1 MYQIKLLFYKVNK
14 NMCLAI
20 IGNGFV
26 GNSLFQLLSQKNKVK
41 IFDIDITKS
50 NCTFIE
56 LIDSDFIF
64 LCLPTPSKNKKCDI
78 SLIQNTI
85 LKLKKLNYQGIV
97 VIKSTVPP
105 GTTEKMSCIYNNIL
119 FNPEFLREK
128 HALFDTLNP
137 ERIFIAGKNAD
148 KLKEIYLS
156 FFSPDIIFTEDNPT
170 NFEMVKY
177 MSNTFLATKVALAN
191 EFFNLAEN
199 LELEY
204 SKLKNYLVLDSR
216 INSSHLNVPGHSGK
230 LGYGGN
236 CFIKD
241 TEAFID
247 TFSKQKVPCP
257 ILKSITKYAQQ

>member
-1 MYQIKLLFYKVNK
+1 MKTLG
-14 NMCLAI
+14 I

-26 GNSLFQLLSQKNKVK
+26 GNGLFQLFSQKFQVK
-41 IFDIDITKS
+41 IFDILKEKS
-50 NCTFIE
+50 NCNFE
-56 LIDSDFIF
+56 DLISLDFVF
-64 LCLPTPSKNKKCDI
+64 LCLPTPSINKKCYI
-78 SLIQNTI
+78 HLIHDSV
-85 LKLKKLNYQGIV
+85 LKLKKSGFQGTI

-105 GTTEKMSCIYNNIL
+105 GTTNKLSCIYNNIL

-137 ERIFIAGKNAD
+137 ERIFIGGENTED
-148 KLKEIYLS
+148 LKEIYAC
-156 FFSPDIIFTEDNPT
+156 FFSRDIIFIEKDPT

-191 EFFNLAEN
+191 EYYNLAEKLN
-199 LELEY
+199 LDY
-204 SKLKNYLVLDSR
+204 STLKDYLVLDSR

-241 TEAFID
+241 TEAFIQ
-247 TFSKQKVPCP
+247 TYSKQNVPCP
-257 ILKSITKYAQQ
+257 ILKSITKYAQI

>member
-1 MYQIKLLFYKVNK
+1 MQMEIG
-14 NMCLAI
+14 I

-26 GNSLFQLLSQKNKVK
+26 GNSLFQLFSQKFQVK
-41 IFDIDITKS
+41 IYDICSDKS
-50 NCTFIE
+50 NCTFDE
-56 LIDSDFIF
+56 LIDLEFIF

-78 SLIQNTI
+78 SLIQNAI
-85 LKLKKLNYQGIV
+85 VKLKKLNFQGTI

-105 GTTEKMSCIYNNIL
+105 GTTEKMTCIYNNIL

-137 ERIFIAGKNAD
+137 ERIFIGGNNAD
-148 KLKEIYLS
+148 KLKEIYVL
-156 FFSPDIIFTEDNPT
+156 FFSPDIIFTEEIPT

-191 EFFNLAEN
+191 EFFNLSKN

-204 SKLKNYLVLDSR
+204 NTLKSYLVLDSR
-216 INSSHLNVPGHSGK
+216 INSSHLNVPGDSGK

-241 TEAFID
+241 TEAFIQ
-247 TFSKQKVPCP
+247 TYSKQKVPCP
-257 ILKSITKYAQQ
+257 ILKSITKYAQI